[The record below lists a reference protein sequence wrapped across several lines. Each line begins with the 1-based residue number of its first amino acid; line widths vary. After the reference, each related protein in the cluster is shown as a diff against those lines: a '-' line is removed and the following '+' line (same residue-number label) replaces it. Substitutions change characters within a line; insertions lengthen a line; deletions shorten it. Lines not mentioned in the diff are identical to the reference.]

1 MSGDA
6 RQGAVPVGIRTQ
18 RLKVFDYYT
27 EPWADAPARTPSP
40 VMIAALDWA
49 TGAEDVFTWHLI
61 AERELIPAE
70 DILAR
75 RDFLEQRLL
84 QEFAGYVRGNRKARW
99 LHWGLRKAQYGFP
112 ALLQRA
118 KVLGVDGL
126 DIPDGRRIDLAD
138 HLKQLFGEG
147 YIKDPRLE
155 HLIRRNRLNDHLL
168 LNAEELTT
176 AFRAGDYA
184 RMLASL
190 QRKLGCIAHILGLLL
205 QGQLRADAR
214 PVQRLPLDSKG
225 PGARWVRCVRSALGG
240 PRGATQGPSP
250 PSAQEA
256 GHGEET
262 AEPSSS
268 APPAAA
274 LSRSGEA
281 RNPTTLTNEGAQPA
295 STTGRQPPV
304 KLGSPGDRPLVRGT
318 PKDPLSAPQFDVVHA
333 LLAAGERGLS
343 KDELQQNSKRGD
355 PLGILRRL
363 AKSDAD
369 WGAVIRFPGR
379 VGGRYRIA

>member
-18 RLKVFDYYT
+18 RFKVFDYYT

-49 TGAEDVFTWHLI
+49 TGAEDVFAWHLI

-70 DILAR
+70 EILAR

-84 QEFAGYVRGNRKARW
+84 QEFAGYVRGNRKVRW
-99 LHWGLRKAQYGFP
+99 LHWGLRKTQYGFP
-112 ALLQRA
+112 ALLHRA
-118 KVLGVDGL
+118 KVLGVDDL

-138 HLKQLFGEG
+138 YLKQLFGEG

-155 HLIRRNRLNDHLL
+155 HLIRRNRLNDHQL

-240 PRGATQGPSP
+240 RRGAVQGPSSP
-250 PSAQEA
+250 PGQET
-256 GHGEET
+256 GDGEET
-262 AEPSSS
+262 VELSSS
-268 APPAAA
+268 VPPAAA

-281 RNPTTLTNEGAQPA
+281 RNPTALTNEGTQPA
-295 STTGRQPPV
+295 STTGRQLPV
-304 KLGSPGDRPLVRGT
+304 KLGGLGDRPLVRGT
-318 PKDPLSAPQFDVVHA
+318 PKNLLTEAQFDVIQA
-333 LLAAGERGLS
+333 LLVAGDRGLS
-343 KDELQQNSKRGD
+343 KDELHRNSKRGD

-369 WGAVIRFPGR
+369 WQAVIRFPGR